1 MQRLIR
7 EKFSNHT
14 IVAVAH
20 KLDTILDFDKVA
32 VLDGGRLIE
41 FDDPYA
47 LLSRDSAF
55 SKLYYSTLAE
65 QYAAENMQIEDDNA
79 TLASLGSRRSRK
91 SMQFPASSSAS
102 MTESGYLKQKEHN
115 R

>member
-7 EKFSNHT
+7 EKFSTHT
-14 IVAVAH
+14 IIAVAH

-32 VLDGGRLIE
+32 MLDGGRLIE

-47 LLSRDSAF
+47 LLNRDSAF
-55 SKLYYSTLAE
+55 SKLYTSAMAE
-65 QYAAENMQIEDDNA
+65 QVTEEVQVKDD
-79 TLASLGSRRSRK
+79 TMTSASVTPPK
-91 SMQFPASSSAS
+91 SLPSSSS
-102 MTESGYLKQKEHN
+102 PGSSSGSV

>member
-7 EKFSNHT
+7 EKFSTHT
-14 IVAVAH
+14 IIAVAH

-32 VLDGGRLIE
+32 MLDGGQLIE

-47 LLSRDSAF
+47 LLNKDSAF
-55 SKLYYSTLAE
+55 SRLYNSAMAE
-65 QYAAENMQIEDDNA
+65 QHTEEVQVEDDIPTSA
-79 TLASLGSRRSRK
+79 TVTSPGSQPS
-91 SMQFPASSSAS
+91 SSIPASHTGSV
-102 MTESGYLKQKEHN
+102 